1 MRHASPRSPKG
12 AKQIQLNGITFKL
25 SYWQAER
32 TAQECGLIYLNNLEF
47 RAVKN
52 KQKEIIAAVS
62 SRVRASR

>member
-1 MRHASPRSPKG
+1 MAF
-12 AKQIQLNGITFKL
+12 TFKL
-25 SYWQAER
+25 SHWPSEQ

-62 SRVRASR
+62 SRVRGSR